1 VTASANLVHHLLS
14 TTTSRIV
21 TADHITASDELKSRV
36 GLWAAHLRS
45 RHEQGSRVGL
55 VSRNDEAF
63 IVGYLAC
70 LTAGM
75 IVVPMNPLSPE
86 PERARDMATVRM
98 SEVLIGPSSRSE
110 ADSVRSAAPD
120 VAVTIIEDENV
131 TAEPLD
137 PMIDAAAVAPDD
149 VAVLLFTSGT
159 AGPSKAAILTHRNLR
174 ASLLSMEATGVDLRS
189 HPQAVIALVPLFHV
203 FGLNVIVNL
212 ALSVGATIVL
222 HDEFDP
228 KRLVEEA
235 SAYDVTIL
243 AGPPNMWR
251 SLARLDPS
259 ETAALR
265 TLDIAV
271 SGAAPLDPTVAKD
284 MRNRH
289 GVDLREG
296 YGLTETAAV
305 LSSGF
310 GIETMEV
317 GSVGVVMPGVE
328 CRLVDT
334 EGHDVLI
341 GDIGEVWVKGP
352 MVSPGY
358 WEDDEATKLTRTDD
372 GWFRTGDLATVDE
385 DGHLSISGRTKDL
398 VIVAG
403 FNVHPAEVENVLQGH
418 PAVESA
424 AVVGIP
430 DDSTGERV
438 KAFVTLHADADA
450 EGIEERLLAVCYGS
464 LARYKV
470 LKSIEVRDEL
480 PVGIAGKVRRRD
492 LTG

>member
-1 VTASANLVHHLLS
+1 MTETANIVNHLLS
-14 TTTSRIV
+14 ATTSRIV
-21 TADHITASDELKSRV
+21 TPDHITSAEELKSRA

-45 RHEQGSRVGL
+45 RHDRGSRIGL
-55 VSRNDEAF
+55 ISRNDESF

-70 LTAGM
+70 LAAGM

-86 PERARDMATVRM
+86 PERARDMAAVKM
-98 SEVLIGPSSRSE
+98 GEVLIGPSSQSE
-110 ADSVRSAAPD
+110 VPAVLSAAPD
-120 VAVTIIEDENV
+120 VMVTVLEDANV
-131 TAEPLD
+131 EAEPMD
-137 PMIDAAAVAPDD
+137 PLLGAAAVEPDD

-159 AGPSKAAILTHRNLR
+159 AGPSKPAILTHRNLK

-189 HPQAVIALVPLFHV
+189 HPQAVVALVPLFHV

-212 ALSVGATIVL
+212 GLTVGATIVL
-222 HDEFDP
+222 HDVFDA
-228 KRLVEEA
+228 KRLVEEVA
-235 SAYDVTIL
+235 AYNVTIL

-251 SLARLDPS
+251 VLARLDPAD
-259 ETAALR
+259 TVALR
-265 TLDIAV
+265 ALDIAV

-284 MRNRH
+284 MRDRH

-296 YGLTETAAV
+296 YGLTETGGV

-310 GIETMEV
+310 GIEEMEV

-328 CRLVDT
+328 CRLVDAD
-334 EGHDVLI
+334 GHDVLI
-341 GDIGEVWVKGP
+341 GDIGEVWVRGP

-358 WEDDEATKLTRTDD
+358 WDDDDATRLTRTDD

-418 PAVESA
+418 PGVESA
-424 AVVGIP
+424 GVVGIP
-430 DDSTGERV
+430 DSGTGERV
-438 KAFVTLHADADA
+438 KAFVTLREGADA
-450 EGIEERLLAVCYGS
+450 EGIEDRLRAHCEDN

-470 LKSIEVRDEL
+470 PRSIEVMDSL

-492 LTG
+492 LAG